1 MILWEDTVSV
11 SQARFKPTG
20 SALPA
25 AVQTM
30 GTRDLILGTPS
41 CPKLAHPAATHGQAA
56 LLHAQQGA
64 ISLLLLPRAAEQPG
78 AQLPAHTSCQHR
90 ALIPGSPLLSWQEQS
105 ESRPAATAPSCSSAQ
120 HAAGHGVQ
128 STTGSGREHC
138 SSTRAWHLAV
148 RTGQQANS
156 SGKPRT
162 ASWLHSGFA
171 CKHRRSTSH
180 WMGAALRSQTSRT
193 GQSRTR
199 SELSLQ

>member
-1 MILWEDTVSV
+1 MGSDRGEAVGTVV
-11 SQARFKPTG
+11 VHGHQLQLLQGCGPPGAQCRG
-20 SALPA
+20 SSP
-25 AVQTM
+25 
-30 GTRDLILGTPS
+30 GTT
-41 CPKLAHPAATHGQAA
+41 AA